1 MAGLIPIGSIVDPKL
16 DVFPSTG
23 AHLDSRIIPRFGPRS
38 GKRINPEEARTLLQN
53 VLVGPNQTPL
63 VQQTKEGWKWN
74 FPITSKY
81 GPRDA
86 PTAGASTYHEG
97 IDLAIPAGTQLSYKG
112 YGTFQPERGYGVLKT
127 TDPQGNPY
135 DIQFLHTTP
144 AKAASVGSSELP
156 SAPKLPVEETTKDS
170 GRTEDILKAFLYGTQ
185 AGAGEKQKTLQQE
198 LKEQLLGNVLSQA
211 LNPTSFLSS
220 YNTLDPYMA
229 GFNTGSKDFFGGI
242 FG

>member
-23 AHLDSRIIPRFGPRS
+23 AHLDPRIIPRFGPRS

-81 GPRDA
+81 GPRNA

-112 YGTFQPERGYGVLKT
+112 YGTFQPEKGYGVLKT

-156 SAPKLPVEETTKDS
+156 SAPKLPGEETTKDS

-185 AGAGEKQKTLQQE
+185 AGTGEKQKTLQQE
-198 LKEQLLGNVLSQA
+198 LKEQLVGSLLSQA

-220 YNTLDPYMA
+220 YQNSNPFLMGQSAATSDYLD
-229 GFNTGSKDFFGGI
+229 GLLG
-242 FG
+242 